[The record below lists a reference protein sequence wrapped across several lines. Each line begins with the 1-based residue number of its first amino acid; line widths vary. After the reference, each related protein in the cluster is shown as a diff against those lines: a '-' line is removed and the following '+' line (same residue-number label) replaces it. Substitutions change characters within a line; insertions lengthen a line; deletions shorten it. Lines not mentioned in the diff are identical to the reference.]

1 MGRPQWFQV
10 VSQTNPTRLVQ
21 LMDKNYCVVP
31 EQHDIGFLLVLNY
44 GLIGLKEYQPQDYH
58 RGVAFV
64 EEVNRQ
70 RGIKNSNG

>member
-1 MGRPQWFQV
+1 
-10 VSQTNPTRLVQ
+10 
-21 LMDKNYCVVP
+21 MDKNYCVVP

-58 RGVAFV
+58 RGVAFI

-70 RGIKNSNG
+70 RGIKNFNE